1 MTTQLFLNKALEV
14 YERFGTYASNTL
26 VPKLAEVATDI
37 LGHSMWVDAAPGLH
51 KARIALVLPSGER
64 LRPITVYTTLHTLAV
79 LALHRFNLLEGL
91 TDNDSNCVT
100 ITIELTHFPEQYA
113 HHQSI
118 LKYALMVEQ
127 FRDFLLLNGRRI
139 RLFSFEQFNN
149 ILPLSLFELVKQLQ
163 IKRDVLAFA
172 THVTRNMDMYLA
184 MTRDAVDQFPL
195 LVDHTFYKNI
205 NHSARN
211 EVIDTITRF
220 VQNEFAALE
229 YSWIHTKQGV
239 SFNKPYIRFMPYTLS
254 TIGYDL
260 TNYTAE
266 YRSTPI
272 RLTIQLPAKRYSVRT
287 SYSVESLLSPEYVR
301 LVSDNSVVQQVLRK
315 TAIPGEL
322 LNRVSATFHASN
334 ECAAAYICD
343 TARETSIDDIR
354 NMRTGGVVVPP
365 VVVQLLTYWRLNG
378 DVGYVSHH

>member
-91 TDNDSNCVT
+91 TDNDSNCV
-100 ITIELTHFPEQYA
+100 
-113 HHQSI
+113 
-118 LKYALMVEQ
+118 
-127 FRDFLLLNGRRI
+127 
-139 RLFSFEQFNN
+139 
-149 ILPLSLFELVKQLQ
+149 
-163 IKRDVLAFA
+163 
-172 THVTRNMDMYLA
+172 
-184 MTRDAVDQFPL
+184 
-195 LVDHTFYKNI
+195 
-205 NHSARN
+205 
-211 EVIDTITRF
+211 
-220 VQNEFAALE
+220 
-229 YSWIHTKQGV
+229 
-239 SFNKPYIRFMPYTLS
+239 
-254 TIGYDL
+254 
-260 TNYTAE
+260 
-266 YRSTPI
+266 
-272 RLTIQLPAKRYSVRT
+272 
-287 SYSVESLLSPEYVR
+287 
-301 LVSDNSVVQQVLRK
+301 
-315 TAIPGEL
+315 
-322 LNRVSATFHASN
+322 
-334 ECAAAYICD
+334 CD

>member
-64 LRPITVYTTLHTLAV
+64 LRPITVYTTLHTL
-79 LALHRFNLLEGL
+79 
-91 TDNDSNCVT
+91 
-100 ITIELTHFPEQYA
+100 
-113 HHQSI
+113 
-118 LKYALMVEQ
+118 
-127 FRDFLLLNGRRI
+127 
-139 RLFSFEQFNN
+139 
-149 ILPLSLFELVKQLQ
+149 
-163 IKRDVLAFA
+163 
-172 THVTRNMDMYLA
+172 
-184 MTRDAVDQFPL
+184 
-195 LVDHTFYKNI
+195 
-205 NHSARN
+205 
-211 EVIDTITRF
+211 
-220 VQNEFAALE
+220 
-229 YSWIHTKQGV
+229 
-239 SFNKPYIRFMPYTLS
+239 
-254 TIGYDL
+254 
-260 TNYTAE
+260 
-266 YRSTPI
+266 
-272 RLTIQLPAKRYSVRT
+272 
-287 SYSVESLLSPEYVR
+287 SVESLLSPECVR
-301 LVSDNSVVQQVLRK
+301 RVSDNSVVQRVLRK